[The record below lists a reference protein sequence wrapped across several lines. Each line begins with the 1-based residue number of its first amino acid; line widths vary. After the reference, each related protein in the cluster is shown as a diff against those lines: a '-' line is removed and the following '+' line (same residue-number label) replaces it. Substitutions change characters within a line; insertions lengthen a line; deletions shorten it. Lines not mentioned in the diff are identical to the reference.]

1 MGIGEDQTI
10 SFGNGEAEWGLKR
23 YSRTG
28 ATQIAMI
35 KANLLEDGLML
46 THEVA
51 IKARFQSSIIS
62 WYLSNGRAYPWRQT
76 TDAYKILIAEVLLR
90 LTGAWKA
97 QSVYERII
105 GKYGTPEL
113 LASASVH
120 EITDILR
127 PLGLWN
133 RSNTLI
139 NIGKQLSSTF
149 GGSVPRTYSEL
160 VGIKGI
166 GQYTANAILCLA
178 YKERVP
184 MVDMSVSRIFQRCL
198 GFTTSKPAYA
208 DKELWSLALGWLPE
222 ANYRE
227 YSLGLLDLGALV
239 CKYVRQSCV
248 ECPVAS
254 CCQSRYRVTTHAKE

>member
-1 MGIGEDQTI
+1 MT
-10 SFGNGEAEWGLKR
+10 
-23 YSRTG
+23 
-28 ATQIAMI
+28 
-35 KANLLEDGLML
+35 KANLLEGGLML
-46 THEVA
+46 TQEVA

-62 WYLSNGRAYPWRQT
+62 WYLTNGRAYPWRQT
-76 TDAYKILIAEVLLR
+76 TDAYKILIAEILLR

-105 GKYGTPEL
+105 AKYGTPQL

-120 EITDILR
+120 DITDTLR

-166 GQYTANAILCLA
+166 GQYTANAVLCLA
-178 YKERVP
+178 YQERVP

-198 GFTTSKPAYA
+198 GFSTNKPAHA
-208 DKELWSLALGWLPE
+208 DRELWNLALDWLPE
-222 ANYRE
+222 ADYRE
-227 YSLGLLDLGALV
+227 YNLGLLDLGALV
-239 CKYVRQSCV
+239 CKYTRQSCV

-254 CCQSRYRVTTHAKE
+254 CCQSRHRVTTNAKEQKHGVS

>member
-23 YSRTG
+23 YSGAG
-28 ATQIAMI
+28 ATQTAMT

-76 TDAYKILIAEVLLR
+76 TDAYKILIAEILLR

-198 GFTTSKPAYA
+198 GFTTNKPAYA
-208 DKELWSLALGWLPE
+208 DKELWSLALDWLPE
-222 ANYRE
+222 TNYRE
-227 YSLGLLDLGALV
+227 YNLGLLDLGALV
-239 CKYVRQSCV
+239 CKYIRQSCV
-248 ECPVAS
+248 DCPVAS